1 MKWFASPPCHSS
13 VIALVFWFIKLPM
26 HDFLNMFFTCTHV
39 CVCTVY
45 DMCAFCMQQ
54 MFTHVNIY
62 AIYIYIRCII
72 YQCKFRDIHRYTIY
86 ILIYI
91 SYVHRYIPGFMG
103 ISAPKPLSRLSRSGF
118 CRGADDKFFGPKA
131 EMSSGLHGQRGIFC
145 GGHHG
150 FTLW

>member
-1 MKWFASPPCHSS
+1 MSQQCHRLGFL
-13 VIALVFWFIKLPM
+13 VHQIAYARFSQHVFHM
-26 HDFLNMFFTCTHV
+26 HACMRMYCIRHV
-39 CVCTVY
+39 CILYATNVY
-45 DMCAFCMQQ
+45 TCKYLC
-54 MFTHVNIY
+54 
-62 AIYIYIRCII
+62 YIYIRCII